1 MSVIEREAA
10 PIAARP
16 KAAIEA
22 EKIAVNDGME
32 IASAPVEIA
41 TDREAAFALLAARAP
56 EDAHS
61 FLWRMLAELDAEK
74 VALKVSSAAQVWSE
88 DEGAEGPGG
97 IGCAGYFESDPP
109 AFAMAVGK
117 PFDDWFLVA
126 LHEFCHFRQ
135 WQENPEGFGRACV
148 DVDQLFTWV
157 AGDVE
162 LGPEAIERLARVAR
176 DLEHDCERRALA
188 SLEGFGLSEL
198 IDAQAYA
205 QKANSYFNFYNYVAK
220 NRVWYAGGRE
230 PYSLPEV
237 WRSFPQELV
246 LENGMT
252 PEREALFARCAEA

>member
-61 FLWRMLAELDAEK
+61 FLWRMLAEMDAEK

-88 DEGAEGPGG
+88 DEGAEGAGG

-109 AFAMAVGK
+109 AFAMAAGK

-135 WQENPEGFGRACV
+135 WQEDPEGFGLACV
-148 DVDQLFTWV
+148 DIDQLFQWV
-157 AGDVE
+157 GGEIE
-162 LGPEAIERLARVAR
+162 LDQATIEKLARVAR

-188 SLEGFGLSEL
+188 NLAGFGLAEL
-198 IDAQAYA
+198 IDAPAYA

-220 NRVWYAGGRE
+220 HRVWYAGGRE
-230 PYSLPEV
+230 PYSVPEV
-237 WRSFPQELV
+237 WRSFPTELV
-246 LENGMT
+246 LEDGMP